1 LGWKTIKRINTL
13 YLFSK
18 ATKLVA
24 FFVGIIRIF
33 TKDMQR
39 TIRIFKTVDISEFKS
54 NLLNWSQQFETLIW
68 LDSNNHN
75 QQYNSFDCALA
86 ADEFTSIKT
95 DYYNAFEKLK
105 EYQTLTKDYIFGYL
119 TYDVKND
126 VEQLSSSNFDG
137 LHFADLYFF
146 QPKKLIFVK
155 KEAIE
160 FHYLKMIDD
169 EIESDFEEIKKAKAP
184 KIEKINSDINI
195 KLRIPQKEYHSKID
209 EILAHIQRGDIYE
222 VNFCQEFYAENTTIN
237 PVEVYRHL
245 NEISA
250 PPFASFLKLD
260 NKIALCASP
269 ERYIKKEGLKIISQP
284 IKGTAKRVQ
293 SKLDDTQLAANLMQN
308 EKERAENVMIVDLV
322 RNDLSKTAKKGSV
335 KVEELC
341 KVYSFKQVHQLIS
354 TVVSEVKEN
363 THPVDVIRDTFPMGS
378 MTGAPKV
385 AAMKIIEKFE
395 ESKRGLYSGTVGY
408 FTPENDFNFNVIIRS
423 ILYNASKKYV
433 SYSVGGAITAKSIPD
448 KEYEECL
455 LKAKA
460 MKYVLLNQNNEDDV
474 TSRGAF

>member
-1 LGWKTIKRINTL
+1 
-13 YLFSK
+13 
-18 ATKLVA
+18 
-24 FFVGIIRIF
+24 
-33 TKDMQR
+33 MQR

-137 LHFADLYFF
+137 LNFADLYFF

-155 KEAIE
+155 KEAVE

-195 KLRIPQKEYHSKID
+195 KHRIPQKEYHSKID

-237 PVEVYRHL
+237 PVKVYRHL

-460 MKYVLLNQNNEDDV
+460 MKYVLLNQHNEDDV
-474 TSRGAF
+474 ISRGAF